1 MKLVH
6 YPDEASFNKAIAPH
20 LAADPNANPR
30 LLIKYPDTAEG
41 MRLSNA
47 DKSAF
52 LRVDQQGRWLPSGKS
67 GRKAVNLIRDGGYGL
82 PARLF
87 AHAEVADALLAHW
100 QGTPSLS
107 LKMNWYRLGQLVLP
121 KQPEGGARLAT
132 PADLEAL
139 LALVTAF
146 DSEAMGVA
154 RPREVL
160 LADLPKWI
168 AGNTF
173 LLWQVGSE
181 ITACLM
187 MIPNGP
193 ELRRLGGV
201 YTRPEYRGRGICK
214 AMTAIACQLITR
226 AGLNAALHADIAH
239 EYTNQLYQSLGFVK
253 AGAHTEYRF
262 TS

>member
-1 MKLVH
+1 MQLIH

-20 LAADPNANPR
+20 LAADPDANPR
-30 LLIKYPDTAEG
+30 LLIKYPDTAQG
-41 MRLSNA
+41 MRLSNK

-67 GRKAVNLIRDGGYGL
+67 GRKAVNLIKDGGYTL

-87 AHAEVADALLAHW
+87 AHADVADALLEHW
-100 QGTPSLS
+100 QGTPTLA
-107 LKMNWYRLGQLVLP
+107 LHMNWYRLGQLILP

-139 LALVTAF
+139 IQLMSAF
-146 DSEAMGVA
+146 DAEAMGVV
-154 RPREVL
+154 RPREQ
-160 LADLPKWI
+160 LARDTPKWI
-168 AGNTF
+168 AESTF
-173 LLWQVGSE
+173 LLWQTGND

-193 ELRRLGGV
+193 TLHRIGGV
-201 YTRPEYRGRGICK
+201 YTRPEQRGKGVCK
-214 AMTAIACQLITR
+214 ALTAIACQLITR
-226 AGLNAALHADIAH
+226 AGLGVALHADKDH
-239 EYTNQLYQSLGFVK
+239 VFTNQLYQSLGFVK
-253 AGAHTEYRF
+253 AGEHTDYRF